1 MNKGSPKNRVF
12 VPLKES
18 LKSARESFENFS
30 DEIVSKW
37 RIGRRNF
44 P

>member
-1 MNKGSPKNRVF
+1 MNGGSSKNQAF
-12 VPLKES
+12 SPLKES
-18 LKSARESFENFS
+18 LKSARDSFENFS
-30 DEIVSKW
+30 EEVICKW

>member
-1 MNKGSPKNRVF
+1 MNNDSTKNQVF
-12 VPLKES
+12 FSLKES
-18 LKSARESFENFS
+18 SEDLRDSFKNFS
-30 DEIVSKW
+30 EEIISKW

>member
-1 MNKGSPKNRVF
+1 MNDGSSKNQVF
-12 VPLKES
+12 APLKES
-18 LKSARESFENFS
+18 LKSARDSFENFS
-30 DEIVSKW
+30 DEIISKW

>member
-1 MNKGSPKNRVF
+1 MKKVSAKQQIAA
-12 VPLKES
+12 LKES
-18 LKSARESFENFS
+18 LISAKTSLEKVS
-30 DEIVSKW
+30 DEIISKW